1 MLKPTD
7 LLLWK
12 IKNIKKNQREKME
25 LTRQINSVKLKGS
38 NLVENSLSSALFEAY
53 NGPRDPWAGH
63 EANLEIYGK
72 TPIPKHGSYTTRFEG
87 LVEPGKIE
95 RLKIKYTT
103 MGSKGPVFIL
113 LHGVPMNRR
122 MKIGLMKRM
131 CKFCRVA
138 AFDLLGMGESSQPL
152 DFPWSWELHAMYVPG
167 LVKDILASFGLP
179 GNTKVFF
186 QSDDW
191 GSGVGAKLAE
201 SDWGN
206 THCHAHLFLDPVAFS
221 GYFISE
227 IGTLGRASQLPFV
240 PGAKNPEF
248 NMAMGAFDQT
258 IAQIEKSMQQSR
270 SATNQWQQRDDLF
283 PYVETDYE
291 RNDSAKVKGRNGV
304 ERLQKLMDIETPYVY
319 TPLTRHLRMWNIRVL
334 AQQSAYLRPASLQP
348 YDAVKN
354 PQGIQYDRVKNNVQ
368 VLFAKNDRMM
378 PALQIYHFK
387 YAMVNARVSV
397 GLIPDADHFA
407 EKDQPDWIAESYL
420 NYIEEVLGVGA
431 LAQPFL
437 GLTGVFKGDEKFR
450 HKKLLK
456 MYY

>member
-1 MLKPTD
+1 M
-7 LLLWK
+7 
-12 IKNIKKNQREKME
+12 N

-38 NLVENSLSSALFEAY
+38 KLVDNLLSSALFEAY
-53 NGPRDPWAGH
+53 NGPRDPWMGH
-63 EANLEIYGK
+63 EPNLEIYGK
-72 TPIPKHGSYTTRFEG
+72 TPVAKHGSYTTQFKG
-87 LVEPGKIE
+87 LVEPGKTE
-95 RLKIKYTT
+95 LLKIKYTT

-122 MKIGLMKRM
+122 MKIGLMRRM
-131 CKFCRVA
+131 GKFCRVA

-152 DFPWSWELHAMYVPG
+152 DFPWSWELHALYVPG
-167 LVKDILASFGLP
+167 LIIDILSSFGLP
-179 GNTKVFF
+179 ANTKVFF

-227 IGTLGRASQLPFV
+227 IGALGRAAQLPFA
-240 PGAKNPEF
+240 PGAKNAEF

-258 IAQIEKSMQQSR
+258 ITQIEKSMIRDKTGQV
-270 SATNQWQQRDDLF
+270 TNQWQQRDDLF

-291 RNDSAKVKGRNGV
+291 RNDSAKVKGKNGL
-304 ERLQKLMDIETPYVY
+304 ERLTKLMRIDTPHVY

-348 YDAVKN
+348 YDPVKN

-368 VLFAKNDRMM
+368 VLWGSADNMM
-378 PALQIYHFK
+378 CGNQVHHFK
-387 YAMVNARVSV
+387 YAMVNARVSIGFV
-397 GLIPDADHFA
+397 PDAGHFA

-420 NYIEEVLGVGA
+420 NYIEEILGVGA

-437 GLTGVFKGDEKFR
+437 GLTGIFKGDEKLR